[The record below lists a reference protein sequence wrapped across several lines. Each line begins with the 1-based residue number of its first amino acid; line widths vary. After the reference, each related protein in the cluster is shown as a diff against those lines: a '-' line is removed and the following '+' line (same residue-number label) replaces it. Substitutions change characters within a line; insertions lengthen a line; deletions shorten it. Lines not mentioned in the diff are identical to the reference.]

1 MHVNPAWR
9 PTCQSVKRTLANE
22 SSESRRVSRARNV
35 LTKRRARFSLCVPVL
50 VDDHDGDGLQ
60 WTYAGLTYLTHRA
73 AVPYLAHVNTITCP
87 AYLLP
92 SSLILLLDRISYSL
106 SLSLVI
112 FPFLLSVLFLLLLF
126 FLSASHLPCLLA
138 SGIRADRSASDD
150 LNSRKTLCDYKSSV
164 VRLT

>member
-35 LTKRRARFSLCVPVL
+35 LTKRRARFSFCVPVL

-92 SSLILLLDRISYSL
+92 SSLVLLLDRISYSL
-106 SLSLVI
+106 SLSR
-112 FPFLLSVLFLLLLF
+112 LLF
-126 FLSASHLPCLLA
+126 FLFFFPSSSSSFSFSSRPLTFRAFSLVGFARIDRPAMTLTLERLSAT
-138 SGIRADRSASDD
+138 IR
-150 LNSRKTLCDYKSSV
+150 V
-164 VRLT
+164 P

>member
-9 PTCQSVKRTLANE
+9 PTCQSVKRTLVNE

-35 LTKRRARFSLCVPVL
+35 LTKRRARFSFCVPVL

-92 SSLILLLDRISYSL
+92 SSLVLLLDRISY